1 MDTRRKTK
9 ADEADRPSTRSVDRE
24 ALTRRAFLKQAA
36 FAAAAIAAPFPV
48 LADPYA
54 PQAKVSA
61 GEAAAAGVRPVRVS
75 GRVLSGRA
83 GLGGVAVTDGLTVT
97 ATDAD
102 GRFELASNTR
112 QSFVS
117 IATPDGYAIQQNPT
131 GTASFY
137 RPITPD
143 DSGEMAARFDLAEL
157 DGSDERH
164 GFLVLADPQTQD
176 AYEMGLFHGET
187 VPDVKATAAA
197 LADRRLFGVGCGD
210 IMFDDLTLYPEYER
224 GVQRM
229 GMPFFQVVGNH
240 DLDFGPSDD
249 GSVQTFCRHF
259 GPNYYAF
266 DRGEVHYIVLDNV
279 FWHGEGY
286 IGYVT
291 DDQLNWLAQDLAL
304 IEPGRTVAVFNH
316 IPQYTTRHIRTG
328 DDSPSIS
335 STTVNRE
342 RMYGLL
348 EPYRAHVFSG
358 HVHEHEHIF
367 ESGVHEIVQGTV
379 CGAWWSGPICWD
391 GTPGGYGVYEVDGSE
406 IKWRYKSTG
415 LGDDHQMR
423 VYLRGAD
430 PGAPDEIVANVW
442 DWEPEWRV
450 VWYEDGMRRGAM
462 ARRRGTD
469 PLSEKLHRGSGLPER
484 RPWVEPVPTNH
495 LFYAPVSTGARE
507 VVVEATDRFGR
518 TYASRL
524 G

>member
-1 MDTRRKTK
+1 MDTRLKTK
-9 ADEADRPSTRSVDRE
+9 ADEADRPSTGSVDRE

-36 FAAAAIAAPFPV
+36 FAAAAMAAPFPV

-97 ATDAD
+97 ATDDD

-117 IATPDGYAIQQNPT
+117 IATPDGYAIGQNPT

-137 RPITPD
+137 RPISPD

-176 AYEMGLFHGET
+176 AYEMGLFHEET

-259 GPNYYAF
+259 GPNYYSF

-348 EPYRAHVFSG
+348 EPYKAHVFSG

-391 GTPGGYGVYEVDGSE
+391 GTPSGYGVYEVDGSE

-423 VYLRGAD
+423 VYFRGSD

-518 TYASRL
+518 TYASKL